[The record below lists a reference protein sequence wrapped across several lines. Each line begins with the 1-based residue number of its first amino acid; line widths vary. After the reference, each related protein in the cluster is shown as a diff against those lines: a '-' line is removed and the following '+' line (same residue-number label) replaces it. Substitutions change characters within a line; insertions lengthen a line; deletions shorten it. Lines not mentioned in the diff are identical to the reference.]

1 MKSTILALAV
11 GSLAFAG
18 TAFAEKPINA
28 RQVNQER
35 RIDAGVRSGKLTH
48 AEAAKLRAQQA
59 SISRYERQLRAAHGG
74 KLSAYDEHLVH
85 ARQDAA
91 NAAILKKKD
100 NVIRGKD
107 HLKL

>member
-1 MKSTILALAV
+1 MKSTIIALAL
-11 GSLAFAG
+11 GSLAVTG
-18 TAFAEKPINA
+18 TALAEKPVNA
-28 RQVNQER
+28 RQLNQER

-48 AEAAKLRAQQA
+48 GEAARLKAQQA
-59 SISRYERQLRAAHGG
+59 SISRYATQLRAAHGG
-74 KLSAYDEHLVH
+74 KLSQYDEHLIH

-100 NVIRGKD
+100 TAVRGKD

>member
-1 MKSTILALAV
+1 MKSTIIALAI
-11 GSLAFAG
+11 GSLAISG
-18 TAFAEKPINA
+18 TALAEKPINA
-28 RQVNQER
+28 RQLNQER

-48 AEAAKLRAQQA
+48 AEAARLKTQQA
-59 SISRYERQLRAAHGG
+59 SISRYEQQLRAAHGG
-74 KLSAYDEHLVH
+74 KLSKYDEHLVH

-100 NVIRGKD
+100 NRVRGKN